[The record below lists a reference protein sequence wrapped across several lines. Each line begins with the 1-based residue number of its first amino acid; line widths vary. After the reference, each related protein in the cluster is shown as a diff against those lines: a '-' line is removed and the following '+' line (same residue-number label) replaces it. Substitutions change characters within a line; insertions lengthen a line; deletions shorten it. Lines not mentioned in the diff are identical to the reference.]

1 MQLSKLSLL
10 ISGFSFII
18 MAGARILLG
27 AWHPYLYFFLAVFVL
42 GIIVS
47 VALDYKIYLEFLSIK
62 TAKKGLSLGWS
73 LLLLIVFLVGAGYLG
88 NRFNKT
94 FDLTEEGINSLAEQ
108 TTDALK
114 NLDSELAFLVFFNGD
129 KISDELAAFKRE
141 LKNDLGL
148 YKQNSSKIKVTFV
161 DTYKNPLKAEEYLS
175 NLPDKNQQ
183 ELFVFVNYKGRKIR
197 VDEPFSEED
206 LTSAI
211 IKTQKRELKEI
222 LFLTGHGEKNINDE
236 KTTGL
241 KILNQSLTD
250 SGFVLKEWN
259 FIQMGPPKDP
269 VSMVMVVG
277 PSQPFLPA
285 ELAWLTEHLSQGG
298 KLFLSLDPKEK
309 HGFQDWLKDYGVIF
323 NNDFIVSLFG
333 LQFGSPTKAIGSI
346 FDTTNPITRRFSER
360 QAVLFDQASSI
371 DIEPST
377 SQKFNIANL
386 VKSHDKSISA
396 PELTQ
401 RIKVENV
408 GSLIMAVEVKPKP
421 KDSSKNPPSDKKT
434 DAPSPSSKDF
444 HMILT
449 GDSDF
454 LSNRYIYE
462 GANRDFVLNALVALA
477 GEEELI
483 SIRPKRPKGT
493 KITLLRAQKAILL
506 IFYFTFPFIFLLIGL
521 WIWFRRRSL

>member
-1 MQLSKLSLL
+1 M
-10 ISGFSFII
+10 
-18 MAGARILLG
+18 
-27 AWHPYLYFFLAVFVL
+27 
-42 GIIVS
+42 
-47 VALDYKIYLEFLSIK
+47 
-62 TAKKGLSLGWS
+62 
-73 LLLLIVFLVGAGYLG
+73 
-88 NRFNKT
+88 
-94 FDLTEEGINSLAEQ
+94 
-108 TTDALK
+108 
-114 NLDSELAFLVFFNGD
+114 
-129 KISDELAAFKRE
+129 
-141 LKNDLGL
+141 
-148 YKQNSSKIKVTFV
+148 KVTFV
-161 DTYKNPLKAEEYLS
+161 DTYKNPIKAEEYLS

-183 ELFVFVNYKGRKIR
+183 ELFVFINYKERKIR
-197 VDEPFSEED
+197 VDEPFTEED

-211 IKTQKRELKEI
+211 IKAQKRDFKEI
-222 LFLTGHGEKNINDE
+222 LFLTGHGEKDINDE

-259 FIQMGPPKDP
+259 FMQMGPPKEP
-269 VSMVMVVG
+269 IPLVMVIG

-285 ELAWLTEHLSQGG
+285 EMSWLTEYLAQGG

-309 HGFQDWLKDYGVIF
+309 HGFQDWLKNYGVTF
-323 NNDFIVSLFG
+323 NDDFIVSLFG

-346 FDTTNPITRRFSER
+346 FDTAHPITQRFSER

-371 DIEPST
+371 GIES
-377 SQKFNIANL
+377 SSSENFNISSL
-386 VKSHDKSISA
+386 VKSHDKSLSA

-401 RIKVENV
+401 KIKVENV

-421 KDSSKNPPSDKKT
+421 KDSSQESPSEKKT
-434 DAPSPSSKDF
+434 DSPSPPKKDF
-444 HMILT
+444 QMILT

-493 KITLLRAQKAILL
+493 KITLLRSQRMVLIL
-506 IFYFTFPFIFLLIGL
+506 FYFTLPFLFLLTGL
-521 WIWFRRRSL
+521 GMWFKRRSS